1 MAIFG
6 RFWAKN
12 PKFQVRCGGLRWSP
26 KLKILFSL
34 VLYIGIAIE
43 TTWTFENHDLVPPL
57 LKPRC
62 FQEATVFVWNCK
74 LTESCNMLSPVWH
87 FDTYIIDILWHYKA
101 LHVVTFAIFCGGTM
115 LSSNI
120 KHKWYPPSP
129 LRKND
134 LSLLSLVFSIEQNTI
149 KSNYT
154 YTINLDVCGLS
165 ENSELC
171 QRKALL

>member
-1 MAIFG
+1 MVKFFGKLFPDKGKRKLQPCLAPNCESHCGLVAFKMA
-6 RFWAKN
+6 K
-12 PKFQVRCGGLRWSP
+12 K
-26 KLKILFSL
+26 
-34 VLYIGIAIE
+34 
-43 TTWTFENHDLVPPL
+43 D

-154 YTINLDVCGLS
+154 YTINLDGCGLS
-165 ENSELC
+165 GNSELYQC
-171 QRKALL
+171 KALL